1 MKIWRFILLF
11 FRLFYLDEWKYLMAG
26 GFWLGASQNSDEYEE
41 DEEQILFEIAILEGD
56 YHIFPLFDLKH
67 ICYFRLLVL
76 L

>member
-1 MKIWRFILLF
+1 
-11 FRLFYLDEWKYLMAG
+11 MAV